1 MKPEKKRVLIS
12 VTDKAGIVEFAHELE
27 QLGYEII
34 STGGTSK
41 ALKQGEIKVRQ
52 VEDLTGYPEILDGRV
67 KTLHPKVFGALLAI
81 RANARHQKDLQTHE
95 IEPIDLV
102 VVNLYPFERVVT
114 KEHLEEQELVEYIDI
129 GGVTLLRAAG
139 KNFHDVGVLC
149 EPADYAPVIEEL
161 KRLGQLSLDTKRRL
175 AGKAFAH
182 TARATM
188 P

>member
-1 MKPEKKRVLIS
+1 MTKAQKRVLIS
-12 VTDKAGIVEFAHELE
+12 ITDKAGIVEFAHGLE
-27 QLGYEII
+27 SLGYEII
-34 STGGTSK
+34 STGGTAK

-81 RANARHQKDLQTHE
+81 RGNERHEKDMSTHD

-114 KEHLEEQELVEYIDI
+114 QERLKEQELIEYIDI

-139 KNFHDVGVLC
+139 KNFHDVGIIC
-149 EPADYAPVIEEL
+149 EPADYAPVIDEL
-161 KRLGQLSLDTKRRL
+161 KRLKNLTLETKRRL
-175 AGKAFAH
+175 AGK
-182 TARATM
+182 
-188 P
+188 